1 VAIFGRLT
9 ARQRL
14 RRAARESLAIPAF
27 STPVDCTAWVTGG
40 LWPTELSTVTAE
52 TATFAEYLKADLQ
65 RISNRAN
72 DELRIIMRAG
82 MADSTRHAEEA
93 RVIDEARA
101 RAVRRVESTVRQL
114 HTPKARVPAGYA
126 RPRSDG
132 PGLDDTQVLPALA
145 DVEPVVEAPGAY
157 VPPQVGEGFVGS
169 APDDTQVL
177 PASAD
182 LEPVVEAPADAAP
195 EPEQAIEN
203 ESDQAPVA
211 SPMADEDDAPEASGG
226 RHRAS
231 TDDEV
236 DGSAGALRPEAIAAR
251 LGTEPD
257 SQRLQRLLA
266 FVARQEPRLNWAIG
280 DRSDGTT
287 VLVTDLAHGWIPSG
301 IRLPAG
307 VRVLEPERRTG
318 GPAAL
323 VGDATRTVI
332 YAPGD
337 RLGWS
342 ADFAPTEVSAQPR
355 ELPPVDD
362 LTSELEQ
369 VTHGRDGLPR
379 MVHTLAKAAA
389 HGTRVVED
397 EVDLLRVHLDTGF
410 RRLLVQ
416 YPNVD
421 AAVLLNCLLLAA
433 TEGAVTGDSVSA
445 NYHLAWFQKLNP
457 PAADL

>member
-1 VAIFGRLT
+1 MAIFGRLT

-40 LWPTELSTVTAE
+40 LWPAELSTVTAE

-82 MADSTRHAEEA
+82 MADSSRRAEEA

-114 HTPKARVPAGYA
+114 HTPKARLAAGYA
-126 RPRSDG
+126 RPRSVG
-132 PGLDDTQVLPALA
+132 PALDDTQVLPAVA
-145 DVEPVVEAPGAY
+145 DVEPVVEAPA
-157 VPPQVGEGFVGS
+157 
-169 APDDTQVL
+169 A
-177 PASAD
+177 
-182 LEPVVEAPADAAP
+182 AAP
-195 EPEQAIEN
+195 EPQEAIEI

-211 SPMADEDDAPEASGG
+211 SPMADEDDEPDATGG
-226 RHRAS
+226 RHRAC

-236 DGSAGALRPEAIAAR
+236 EGSAGALRPEAIAAR

-266 FVARQEPRLNWAIG
+266 FVARQEPRLNWAVG
-280 DRSDGTT
+280 DRFDGTA
-287 VLVTDLAHGWIPSG
+287 VLVTDLAHGWIPPG

-318 GPAAL
+318 GAAAL

-342 ADFAPTEVSAQPR
+342 ADFAPTEVSALPR

-379 MVHTLAKAAA
+379 MVHTLARAAA

-421 AAVLLNCLLLAA
+421 AAILLNCLLLAA